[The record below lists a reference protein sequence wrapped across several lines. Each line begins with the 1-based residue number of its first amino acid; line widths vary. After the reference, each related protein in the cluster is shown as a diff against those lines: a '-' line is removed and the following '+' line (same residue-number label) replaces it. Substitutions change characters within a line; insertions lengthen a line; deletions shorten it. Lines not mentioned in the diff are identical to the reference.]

1 MSQEIVPSLSF
12 EVIAQTANQVARQTL
27 IYRYQQE
34 KSVET
39 LRRQA
44 FDIEQFERYL
54 SEAGYTVKG
63 MKDDLSLWS
72 GVSYGIIAGF
82 QQWQLLQGYS
92 IGSVNVR
99 MATIRTYCD
108 LANQAEYISQEEIV
122 KIRGIKNIGRKAGRN
137 VDEKRPVQRI
147 GGKKSQTVLLSESH
161 VELIKKKLHEAS
173 QTDQEKARDYLL
185 FCLLADHGL
194 RCGEVAD
201 LQTKNLDLLTGMLVF
216 YRRKVDKIQTHRL
229 TASTLEA
236 ARQYFKIG
244 LPGEKLFDGY
254 AYAKTG
260 KAAADG
266 ITTRAINKIVAR
278 LGEMVGVKGLS
289 PHDLRHYWATIA
301 TQKGTNV
308 RDLQQ
313 AGGWNSPYMPLRYA
327 EESEIAN
334 EGVKLG

>member
-1 MSQEIVPSLSF
+1 MSQEIVPSTSLRDLAR
-12 EVIAQTANQVARQTL
+12 VANQAACKTL
-27 IYRYQQE
+27 LYRYQQE
-34 KSVET
+34 KSQET
-39 LRRQA
+39 LRRQSY
-44 FDIEQFERYL
+44 DIEQFEKYL
-54 SEAGYTVKG
+54 SEAGHAISG
-63 MKDDLSLWS
+63 MKDDLASWV
-72 GVSYGIIAGF
+72 GVSYGIVAGF

-99 MATIRTYCD
+99 MATIRAYCD
-108 LANQAEYISQEEIV
+108 LANQAEYIPQDEIT
-122 KIRGIKNIGRKAGRN
+122 KIHGIKNIGRKAGRN
-137 VDEKRPVQRI
+137 VDEKRPVQRV
-147 GGKKSQTVLLSESH
+147 GKKKAQTILLSESH

-173 QTDQEKARDYLL
+173 QTSQERARDYLL
-185 FCLLADHGL
+185 FCLLVDHGL

-278 LGEMVGVKGLS
+278 LGGMVGVEDLS

-334 EGVKLG
+334 EGVKL

>member
-1 MSQEIVPSLSF
+1 MSQKIIPFVSMREL
-12 EVIAQTANQVARQTL
+12 ATMANQAACKTL
-27 IYRYQQE
+27 LVRYQQE
-34 KSVET
+34 KSHET
-39 LRRQA
+39 LRRQSY
-44 FDIEQFERYL
+44 DIDQFEKYL
-54 SEAGYTVKG
+54 AEVGHVANG
-63 MKDDLSLWS
+63 MKDDLSSWS
-72 GVSYGIIAGF
+72 DVSYGIISGF

-99 MATIRTYCD
+99 MATIRAYCD
-108 LANQAEYISQEEIV
+108 LANQAEYISQDEIV
-122 KIRGIKNIGRKAGRN
+122 KIRGIKNIGRKSGRN

-147 GGKKSQTVLLSESH
+147 GKKKSQTVLLSESH

-173 QTDQEKARDYLL
+173 QTDHERARDYLL

-201 LQTKNLDLLTGMLVF
+201 LKTKNLDLLTGMLAF
-216 YRRKVDKIQTHRL
+216 YRRKVGKIQTHRL

-236 ARQYFKIG
+236 ARQYFKMCN
-244 LPGEKLFDGY
+244 PGEKLFDGY

-334 EGVKLG
+334 EGVKL